1 MIFLKAFLQNIFFLS
16 DFYSLESF
24 LVRIFSTM
32 LRKLNGSKE
41 ALSKDNKSMNAFKKN
56 GFRYVVLRNRIFY
69 PFMKFLIY
77 LTELRLWYIQFYQ
90 QILWNLFK
98 RRYNFSLCK
107 TESVNFPILIFAR
120 TFSFVLGFFC
130 PVYLLS
136 WRVSKKFH
144 RIRTTRNSF
153 ALKAAV

>member
-77 LTELRLWYIQFYQ
+77 LTELRMYETSMY
-90 QILWNLFK
+90 
-98 RRYNFSLCK
+98 
-107 TESVNFPILIFAR
+107 PILQ
-120 TFSFVLGFFC
+120 TELV
-130 PVYLLS
+130 
-136 WRVSKKFH
+136 
-144 RIRTTRNSF
+144 
-153 ALKAAV
+153 

>member
-77 LTELRLWYIQFYQ
+77 LTELRLRMYETWTCLKEGIIF
-90 QILWNLFK
+90 
-98 RRYNFSLCK
+98 LCVRPRVS
-107 TESVNFPILIFAR
+107 TFQYWFIETIFAR

-153 ALKAAV
+153 ALKAPV